1 MADRTHEAED
11 EMTGGKATA
20 RATGGHQTPA
30 VPHVYQEGSVDS
42 IGERPTDADRGDRS
56 GQGETSEAPRGQE
69 DVRRDEF
76 ISSEV
81 SDRTS
86 RPMRNSKT
94 QS

>member
-11 EMTGGKATA
+11 EMTGRKAPA
-20 RATGGHQTPA
+20 RSTGAEQTPA
-30 VPHVYQEGSVDS
+30 ASHVYQEGSVDS
-42 IGERPTDADRGDRS
+42 IGERPTDADRSDRS
-56 GQGETSEAPRGQE
+56 GQGETSAGARGQE
-69 DVRRDEF
+69 GVPRDEF

>member
-1 MADRTHEAED
+1 MADRKHEA
-11 EMTGGKATA
+11 
-20 RATGGHQTPA
+20 TPPT
-30 VPHVYQEGSVDS
+30 PHVYQEGSVDS
-42 IGERPTDADRGDRS
+42 IGERATGTDRS
-56 GQGETSEAPRGQE
+56 DRTGQGETSGTTGAEQSG
-69 DVRRDEF
+69 RRDEF

>member
-1 MADRTHEAED
+1 MADRTHETED

-20 RATGGHQTPA
+20 RATGGNQTPA
-30 VPHVYQEGSVDS
+30 APHVYQEGSVDS
-42 IGERPTDADRGDRS
+42 IGARPTDADRSDRS
-56 GQGETSEAPRGQE
+56 GQGETSAGARGPE